1 MTRAFDRPGHVGDGT
16 EKRMLF
22 IVREASGFTQLAAL
36 IAALRKRHPR
46 LPLALGMQ
54 DRKCPGNQWSGVPEI
69 EVLELPR
76 NNRIAA
82 MAFLSRAN
90 VMLAVFVDD
99 AGGGMNALVAALK
112 ARASAVVAISA
123 RGGEAPE
130 LPEVLARACVRRL
143 LVGHGEDQFPPEAA
157 ADILDGALLRAIKQR
172 SIMRAERPGVGRW
185 LARLTRDP
193 ARRGLLAWRLRRY
206 VNADELVDALD
217 RPQTILCLGNGPSS
231 EDSALLDL
239 HYDALFRVNHRWLER
254 GLFAEPDVVF
264 TGGMPTLWKIRDAVI
279 GLKTRNAE
287 AKLAAIRLLDP
298 FAGQSRF
305 FNVQDITPELEN
317 FDWGAFRP
325 TNGAA
330 MVAAAIALKPSRL
343 VVAGIDLF
351 QHPAGSYPNDAE
363 LENAYAPGHSRDVE
377 CRFLMQLFDKFRGDL
392 TIVGDVLRAQW
403 ETYRKPGPQNVAQ
416 ECTVEVGAQGG
427 D

>member
-1 MTRAFDRPGHVGDGT
+1 MTRAFGRLGHFGDGT

-22 IVREASGFTQLAAL
+22 IVREASGFTHLAPL
-36 IAALRKRHPR
+36 IAALRKRYPR
-46 LPLALGMQ
+46 LPLALGIQ
-54 DRKCPGNQWSGVPEI
+54 DRKCSGNQWSSVPEI

-90 VMLAVFVDD
+90 VMLAAFVED
-99 AGGGMNALVAALK
+99 AGGDMDALVAALK

-123 RGGEAPE
+123 HGAEAPE
-130 LPEVLARACVRRL
+130 LPDVLAKACERRL
-143 LVGHGEDQFPPEAA
+143 LVGHGEDQLPPEAA
-157 ADILDGALLRAIKQR
+157 AEILDGLLLRAIKQR
-172 SIMRAERPGVGRW
+172 GLMRAERPGVGRW

-193 ARRGLLAWRLRRY
+193 ARRQLLAWRLRRY

-231 EDSALLDL
+231 EDSALFDM

-254 GLFAEPDVVF
+254 GLFVEPDVVF
-264 TGGMPTLWKIRDAVI
+264 TGGLPTLWKIRDAVF

-287 AKLAAIRLLDP
+287 AKLAAIRILDP

-305 FNVQDITPELEN
+305 FNVHDMTPELEN
-317 FDWGAFRP
+317 FEWGAFRP

-330 MVAAAIALKPSRL
+330 MVAAAVALKPSRL
-343 VVAGIDLF
+343 IVAGIDLF

-363 LENAYAPGHSRDVE
+363 MENAYAPGHGRDAE
-377 CRFLMQLFDKFRGDL
+377 CRFLMQLFDTFRGEL
-392 TIVGDVLRAQW
+392 IIVGDVLRAQR
-403 ETYRKPGPQNVAQ
+403 ETYRKPGVQNVEQ
-416 ECTVEVGAQGG
+416 DGTVEVGAQGG
-427 D
+427 R